1 MDVDNSAHGAPR
13 GRFAHA
19 PTGFRR
25 MTPGL
30 LKADRA
36 AERFA
41 GLPEEVKSPGQLLAA
56 LKAAAPRLGISP
68 RIVHA
73 VDWLFRFTQPQD
85 WEQGNRPIVWP
96 SASMQ
101 QEALGLSPSQVK
113 EINRRLIE
121 LGLVTMKDSP
131 NGKRYG
137 RRHEKT
143 GRIIEAYGF
152 DLSPIAMRHGEFV
165 RLAEEGRAER
175 AAMGRLRRRA
185 TIARKAII
193 QILETAQ
200 EYGFAG
206 EEWTTLARESGAL
219 TRALRGVERGD
230 EMETGVRSLE
240 RRQAAARERLENLL
254 GLVDSVPKEPENRPH
269 QYNYKPNANPKK
281 DTVIAANDCSG
292 EGEGTGPQSPA
303 QQQRPSPKKGMVHG
317 IRPDE
322 LPRLTPK
329 LNPYL
334 RRPNPTWPEIVD
346 AADWLRHDLG
356 VSKSLWG
363 DACLAM
369 GRELAAVALAIVS
382 TKEAEHFQ
390 TSPGGYFHG
399 MVTKAKAGE
408 LHLERTVWALRRASE
423 PEGHRAGRGGAS
435 PGRENDRT

>member
-1 MDVDNSAHGAPR
+1 
-13 GRFAHA
+13 
-19 PTGFRR
+19 

-36 AERFA
+36 AESFA
-41 GLPEEVKSPGQLLAA
+41 GLPEGVKSPGQLLAA

-68 RIVHA
+68 RVVHT

-85 WEQGNRPIVWP
+85 WERGSRPVVWP

-101 QEALGLSPSQVK
+101 QEALGLSATQVK

-121 LGLVTMKDSP
+121 LGLMTMKDSP

-143 GRIIEAYGF
+143 GHIIEAYGF
-152 DLSPIAMRHGEFV
+152 DLAPIAARHAEFL

-185 TIARKAII
+185 TIARKAIT

-200 EYGFAG
+200 EYGFADD
-206 EEWTTLARESGAL
+206 EWHTLARETAAL
-219 TRALRGVERGD
+219 VRALRDVERPD
-230 EMETGVRSLE
+230 EMETGVTSLE
-240 RRQAAARERLENLL
+240 RRQSAVRERLEKLL
-254 GLVDSVPKEPENRPH
+254 GLVDSVPKGPENRPH
-269 QYNYKPNANPKK
+269 IYNYKPSLDPNQ
-281 DTVIAANDCSG
+281 DTVIAAKNCSG
-292 EGEGTGPQSPA
+292 EGEGAGARSPA
-303 QQQRPSPKKGMVHG
+303 QERRQRPNNGMVHG

-322 LPRLTPK
+322 MPRLTPK
-329 LNPYL
+329 LKPYL
-334 RRPNPTWPEIVD
+334 RRPHPTWPDIVD
-346 AADWLRHDLG
+346 AADWLRGDLG

-399 MVTKAKAGE
+399 MVAKAKAGE
-408 LHLERTVWALRRASE
+408 LHLERTVWALRRALE
-423 PEGHRAGRGGAS
+423 PERQSGSGA
-435 PGRENDRT
+435 DRRDRSRTW